1 VIRQPV
7 WRVGSCIA
15 LLVVFAFLAGAG
27 TAVSPCV
34 LPVLPA
40 LLSAGATGGRRRPI
54 GIVLG
59 LATTFTITIVGFAKL
74 VDGVGLGASATR
86 DAAIIVL
93 AVFGVA
99 VAVPKVADRLEA
111 PLSRLARFG
120 PKSVGRGFWSGI
132 AVGAALGF
140 VYAPCAGPIL
150 AAVVSVSA
158 ASGRTVAVGLA
169 YSLGSAVVLLILALA
184 GRAVLDRVRRAGRG
198 PGLQRALGAV
208 MVLTALA
215 MALQLDVRFQS
226 AIANHLPA
234 AVVNPTESLEAS
246 HTVSDGLDKLR
257 GRSRFENA
265 AKASKAKP
273 APAGGADADASTLP
287 DYGMAPEFTGITHW
301 INSEPLTLASLR
313 GHVVLVDFWT
323 YTCINCIRTLPHVE
337 AWDAAYRKDGLT
349 IIGVHSPEFSFEHET
364 SNVTRA
370 VKQDGI
376 KYPVAQDNDLATWN
390 AWSNQY
396 WPAEYLIDAKGHVR
410 HANFGEGDAAGT
422 ESAIRSLLKEAGATD
437 LGADA
442 KPKTTY
448 DPAQQTSP
456 ETYLGLERE
465 DGFQP
470 PGKAGTSSYVTT
482 KDLPLNSFSFGGTW
496 KLAQENAT
504 AGIGATLTAH
514 VQGKDVYLVLSPPA
528 GGAGSV
534 RVLLDG
540 KPIPAADAGGDV
552 HNGVVKVTTQR
563 LYHLVSRPTPEQHLL
578 QLQFSPGVAGFA
590 FTFG

>member
-1 VIRQPV
+1 MIRGRSACV
-7 WRVGSCIA
+7 TSSIA

-59 LATTFTITIVGFAKL
+59 LATTFTITIVGLASI

-86 DAAIIVL
+86 DAAIVVL
-93 AVFGVA
+93 AVFGVV
-99 VAVPKVADRLEA
+99 VAMPALAARLEA
-111 PLSRLARFG
+111 PISRLARFG
-120 PKSVGRGFWSGI
+120 PSDVGRGFWSGL

-169 YSLGSAVVLLILALA
+169 YSLGSAVVLLVLALA

-215 MALQLDVRFQS
+215 MAFQLDVRFQS

-234 AVVNPTESLEAS
+234 AVVNPTKGIEDSAS
-246 HTVSDGLDKLR
+246 VSNGLDKLR
-257 GRSRFENA
+257 GKSRFANA
-265 AKASKAKP
+265 AKAAKKKP
-273 APAGGADADASTLP
+273 AAAAGSDAALP
-287 DYGMAPEFTGITHW
+287 DYGAAPEFTGITHW
-301 INSEPLTLASLR
+301 LNSKPLTLASLR
-313 GHVVLVDFWT
+313 GRVVLIDFWT
-323 YTCINCIRTLPHVE
+323 YTCINCIRTLPRVE

-349 IIGVHSPEFSFEHET
+349 IIGVHSPEFSFEKET
-364 SNVTRA
+364 SNVARA
-370 VKQDGI
+370 IKQDGI

-396 WPAEYLIDAKGHVR
+396 WPAEYLIDAQGHVR
-410 HANFGEGDAAGT
+410 HANFGEGDFQGT
-422 ESAIRSLLKEAGATD
+422 ETAIRSLLKEAGATD
-437 LGADA
+437 LGGDA
-442 KPKTTY
+442 KPKITY
-448 DPAQQTSP
+448 DPAQQTTP

-465 DGFQP
+465 QGFQP
-470 PGKAGTSSYVTT
+470 PGTAGTSSYTTT
-482 KDLPLNSFSFGGTW
+482 KNLPLNSFSFGGTW

-504 AGIGATLTAH
+504 AGIGASLSAN

-528 GGAGSV
+528 GGTGTV

-540 KPIPAADAGGDV
+540 KPIPAADAGSDV
-552 HNGVVKVTTQR
+552 HDGVVKVTSQR
-563 LYHLVSRPTPEQHLL
+563 LYHLVSRPTAEQHLL
-578 QLQFSPGVAGFA
+578 ELQPSPGVAGYA